1 MFSTLNTMIDRS
13 RLVTDTT
20 MLPRWNVSAT
30 ICTAVFYGSTWIYIL
45 HLYVVLTQR
54 SSLSLSLVHTH
65 WYISTHTISA
75 AGWQVLYCSEWSVS
89 TGDFSSHRS
98 MGSRT
103 DLALWV
109 YVCSWHLSA
118 LAAEGLLARTGTNFS
133 LGPAQPQP
141 LMCVCAYWSG
151 LVIITA
157 AANSERRPQERR
169 WRRAERE
176 ARTAENTNVQGEGK
190 KALTPCSTKHWCA
203 SEQIG
208 SGLRK
213 YSRPGSASVRLR

>member
-1 MFSTLNTMIDRS
+1 MKWQRPHLLSSFLWKH
-13 RLVTDTT
+13 LDTH
-20 MLPRWNVSAT
+20 LPSL
-30 ICTAVFYGSTWIYIL
+30 CGSNAE
-45 HLYVVLTQR
+45 V
-54 SSLSLSLVHTH
+54 LSLSLLFTH
-65 WYISTHTISA
+65 WSTSTHTISA

-98 MGSRT
+98 MRSRT

-141 LMCVCAYWSG
+141 LICVCAYCSG

-176 ARTAENTNVQGEGK
+176 ARTAENTNVQGRK
-190 KALTPCSTKHWCA
+190 KNTDPMFNQTVMRIWANRIRAAK
-203 SEQIG
+203 I
-208 SGLRK
+208 
-213 YSRPGSASVRLR
+213 

>member
-1 MFSTLNTMIDRS
+1 MKWQRPHLHSSFLWKHLDIHPPSL
-13 RLVTDTT
+13 
-20 MLPRWNVSAT
+20 
-30 ICTAVFYGSTWIYIL
+30 CGSNAE
-45 HLYVVLTQR
+45 V
-54 SSLSLSLVHTH
+54 LSLSLCVSLWYTH

-75 AGWQVLYCSEWSVS
+75 AGWQVLYSSEWSVS

-169 WRRAERE
+169 WGRAERE
-176 ARTAENTNVQGEGK
+176 ARTAENTNVQGEK
-190 KALTPCSTKHWCA
+190 KKHWPHVQPNTDA
-203 SEQIG
+203 HLS
-208 SGLRK
+208 K
-213 YSRPGSASVRLR
+213 